1 MSRSENTLYC
11 ANPDC
16 PRPINPLGQST
27 CAGCQARLT
36 YRYLWAAGGIAAQ
49 VLPGQLVA
57 HRYYVT
63 APHIWLD
70 TKPALL
76 PDHSTPL
83 APDGLPYLYLYP
95 QRLHV
100 PEVYGI
106 CPIQQASTT
115 AQVLLLENVPITS
128 TGTLCPAIA
137 NSWSQVSPVRQL
149 YWLWQMVQ
157 LWQPLSQQ
165 GVVSSL
171 LDIENLRTDEWRIRL
186 CELKPSQ
193 NGANATHWASLA
205 AFWLEWF
212 CQPQSPIPDL
222 HTLCLQ
228 LQNAQISPS
237 LFREQLNRLLIQH
250 AAQLPL
256 HLEIVGVTDRGIHQ
270 TENEDHCYPITA
282 PTATTSQA
290 NGNHASRPELQD
302 LIPHLALICDG
313 VGYHERGGIASLLA
327 VQALKPQVRA
337 FLSGLAHQTEL
348 LSPETVSEH
357 LDVIVRVVNNLIA
370 AQNNAQHREDRQ
382 RMATTLLLLLQLP
395 QRDQTL
401 EIDNSHEL
409 YLINIG
415 DSRCYWITPRSCSQ
429 LTIDDNVAV
438 QDVCNGSTPYRRAN
452 RQAQAKR
459 LTQVL
464 GLDDAEFL
472 SLTVQ
477 RFILEEDG
485 LLLLCSDGLSDN
497 ELVEQSWEACIK
509 PLFTGDVSL
518 EAVAR
523 SLITLANQHNGH
535 NNTSIILLRCQIAAT
550 AKGPVLLD
558 QAELQPDDAVA
569 SPERSVQ
576 TTVPGLEF
584 GSETVLTHPQPTT
597 LSRKFCW
604 ADAWKILVVFAIGG
618 LISTLVWWK
627 AAPYQRRP
635 IPHPPELKNT
645 TLILSWMSCLC

>member
-1 MSRSENTLYC
+1 LV
-11 ANPDC
+11 
-16 PRPINPLGQST
+16 
-27 CAGCQARLT
+27 
-36 YRYLWAAGGIAAQ
+36 YRYLWAAGDLATQI
-49 VLPGQLVA
+49 LPGQLVA
-57 HRYYVT
+57 QRYYVT

-76 PDHSTPL
+76 PDHPTPIP
-83 APDGLPYLYLYP
+83 PDCLPYLHLYP

-100 PEVYGI
+100 PEVYGV
-106 CPIQQASTT
+106 CPIHQASTT
-115 AQVLLLENVPITS
+115 SQVLLLENVPITS

-137 NSWSQVSPVRQL
+137 SCWPQVSPVRQL
-149 YWLWQMVQ
+149 YWLWQMAQ

-165 GVVSSL
+165 GVVASL

-193 NGANATHWASLA
+193 SGANATHWSSLA
-205 AFWLEWF
+205 TFWLQWF
-212 CQPQSPIPDL
+212 CHPHSSIPQL

-237 LFREQLNRLLIQH
+237 LFREQLNRLLIRH

-270 TENEDHCYPITA
+270 TENEDHCYPITT
-282 PTATTSQA
+282 PTDTTAQA
-290 NGNHASRPELQD
+290 NVNLASRPELQD

-357 LDVIVRVVNNLIA
+357 LGGIVRVVNNLIA

-395 QRDQTL
+395 QQDLTL
-401 EIDNSHEL
+401 EVNNSHEL

-452 RQAQAKR
+452 CQVQAKR

-509 PLFTGDVSL
+509 PLFTDDVSL
-518 EAVAR
+518 ETVAR
-523 SLITLANQHNGH
+523 SLIALANQRNGH

-550 AKGPVLLD
+550 AVRQTPLNN
-558 QAELQPDDAVA
+558 AEPQPNDVTDL
-569 SPERSVQ
+569 PERSVQ
-576 TTVPGLEF
+576 TPAPSLESE
-584 GSETVLTHPQPTT
+584 SETVLTHPKPTT
-597 LSRKFCW
+597 VFRKFRW
-604 ADAWKILVVFAIGG
+604 ANAWKVLIVFAIGG
-618 LISTLVWWK
+618 LISTLIWWK
-627 AAPYQRRP
+627 VAPNDRRP